1 MGSTGSTGLLR
12 PGSAVVHHTRPAT
25 GAVVG
30 KETVLTGTPKRAD
43 SSVSVN
49 RSAAGPVRAPL
60 RPSRTVP
67 ANGHL
72 GPFEA
77 GSQGLKCPFAQT
89 LRQTLR
95 WRMPS
100 FQTRLKITGL
110 KPGNPPEAVMA
121 AAVEALG
128 TRHHVESNQLEL
140 AGGVPQ
146 LNLRF
151 LVEATEYSGENNQ
164 ARESAAM
171 MRDAVERVAVTG
183 SLLVLRRNRGR
194 WAPV

>member
-1 MGSTGSTGLLR
+1 
-12 PGSAVVHHTRPAT
+12 
-25 GAVVG
+25 
-30 KETVLTGTPKRAD
+30 
-43 SSVSVN
+43 
-49 RSAAGPVRAPL
+49 
-60 RPSRTVP
+60 
-67 ANGHL
+67 
-72 GPFEA
+72 
-77 GSQGLKCPFAQT
+77 
-89 LRQTLR
+89 
-95 WRMPS
+95 MPS

-128 TRHHVESNQLEL
+128 TRHHVEANQLEI

-151 LVEATEYSGENNQ
+151 LVDATAYAAENSR
-164 ARESAAM
+164 ALESAAL

-183 SLLVLRRNRGR
+183 NLTVLRRNRGR